1 MALESQPG
9 VKTILLS
16 GLRATLVMEDGQSL
30 DEAKVKAALQANR
43 MEMESL
49 DVKDVNVPRAAY
61 VLQASGIT

>member
-1 MALESQPG
+1 MALESQEG

-16 GLRATLVMEDGQSL
+16 GLRATVVMEEGQSL
-30 DEAKVKAALQANR
+30 DEDKVKAALQANR

-49 DVKDVNVPRAAY
+49 EVKDVNVPKAAY